1 LNIQN
6 KKISAKGTKPEYYG
20 KYYFCRLKDIRMIVH
35 KFGGASIKD
44 AESIRN
50 LESIVRNRI
59 EPNAV
64 LVLSAMGK
72 TTNMLE
78 EVTSLAYAE
87 NPKWAV
93 KLNDVTK
100 YHTEVC
106 NLLYGNSKHS
116 PEDEVKTLFSE
127 LSIKI
132 HQTLKL
138 SYNKF
143 YDAVVSTG
151 ELASTLIVE
160 RYLLHCGIK
169 VIPLKATEII
179 ITDNTYREGKINWE
193 ETTDRISTTIKE
205 DNGIYITQGFIAGT
219 TDGDVTTLGRE
230 GSDFSA
236 AVIGNILKSKEV
248 RIWKDVDGLYS
259 ADPKLFN
266 DAVLLPRVS
275 YRECVELGYYGARV
289 IHPRTILPL
298 RRHAIPLYIQSFK
311 NPDNPG
317 TLICSHNTEPVK
329 IPCLILKNK
338 QCLMTITPKDL
349 GFMAEEYVEIIIAE
363 IKAVGVRINLL
374 QSSAVNLTVCF
385 DFDEYRF
392 KPMIRRLENT
402 FELRYNN
409 GLSLL
414 TISNYTPQC
423 VNEHMENKDILLT
436 QQSRKI
442 IRFVYQ

>member
-1 LNIQN
+1 
-6 KKISAKGTKPEYYG
+6 
-20 KYYFCRLKDIRMIVH
+20 MIVH

-50 LESIVRNRI
+50 LESIVRSRI

-78 EVTSLAYAE
+78 TVTSLAYAE
-87 NPKWAV
+87 NNKWAE
-93 KLNDVTK
+93 KLNEVTQ
-100 YHTEVC
+100 YHTDVC
-106 NLLYGNSKHS
+106 KLLFGIGKHS

-127 LSIKI
+127 LSKKI
-132 HQTLKL
+132 NRTIKL

-160 RYLLHCGIK
+160 RYLSHCGIK
-169 VIPLKATEII
+169 VTSLKATEII

-193 ETTDRISTTIKE
+193 ETTDRISTTIIE

-219 TDGDVTTLGRE
+219 TDGEVTTLGRE

-298 RRHAIPLYIQSFK
+298 RRYAIPLYIQSFK
-311 NPDNPG
+311 TPDNPG

-338 QCLMTITPKDL
+338 QCLMTLTPKDL

-392 KPMIRRLENT
+392 KPMIRRLEKT

-423 VNEHMENKDILLT
+423 INEHMENKNILLT